1 MNNWL
6 HMAFSES
13 KPRSLV
19 MHVKNMPE
27 KTWTLFSRSKYYL
40 FILMMYFP
48 KWERLSLSVMIEF
61 TGTLA
66 LHIFLL
72 IAYSAGV
79 NLQRHLLT
87 FEETK
92 GKQVTCNKLSY
103 MGVLNKIITE
113 STSTSCFANVISLVE
128 TEAKPVIDCTDW
140 VWQRPAS
147 LDCFQSGKLLM
158 SRSCRGGTEQICDRL
173 RQFQSL
179 RWAFVIEMSESLFWN
194 Q

>member
-1 MNNWL
+1 MAYHFVFAKLATTSIRVKSTSNISFFSGFILITFSYMNNWL

-27 KTWTLFSRSKYYL
+27 KTWNLFSRSKYYL

-48 KWERLSLSVMIEF
+48 KWKRLSLSIIIMIEF

-66 LHIFLL
+66 LHLFLL

-113 STSTSCFANVISLVE
+113 VRPRLVSLMLSV
-128 TEAKPVIDCTDW
+128 
-140 VWQRPAS
+140 
-147 LDCFQSGKLLM
+147 
-158 SRSCRGGTEQICDRL
+158 
-173 RQFQSL
+173 
-179 RWAFVIEMSESLFWN
+179 
-194 Q
+194 